1 MNSLQIVIPF
11 VQHLR
16 HVQVIEVRMAS
27 LADRITKP
35 ASNQGNGDVAEG
47 ASSATPSSEAPG
59 KLSTWADEA
68 EEEEAETRAT
78 VSTVKADTVED
89 KNTVG
94 IAQMD
99 GASEAYGGEPGVV
112 EPSYEV
118 EIKLA
123 DIQANPNDPL
133 YSIKSFEQLGL

>member
-1 MNSLQIVIPF
+1 
-11 VQHLR
+11 
-16 HVQVIEVRMAS
+16 MAS

-35 ASNQGNGDVAEG
+35 QNPQGDGDTVEG
-47 ASSATPSSEAPG
+47 LSSSPTNDAAPPPSEAPNTA
-59 KLSTWADEA
+59 SSWADEA
-68 EEEEAETRAT
+68 EDAEMGSSSAIPAVKPNAAKD
-78 VSTVKADTVED
+78 VSGMA
-89 KNTVG
+89 G
-94 IAQMD
+94 AQTD
-99 GASEAYGGEPGVV
+99 GASEVLGGETGVI

>member
-1 MNSLQIVIPF
+1 
-11 VQHLR
+11 
-16 HVQVIEVRMAS
+16 MAS

-35 ASNQGNGDVAEG
+35 ESSQGNRDTAEE
-47 ASSATPSSEAPG
+47 SSSTPTNDAVSPPSEAP
-59 KLSTWADEA
+59 KPNSSWADEA
-68 EEEEAETRAT
+68 EDDAVETTPVTPA
-78 VSTVKADTVED
+78 VKANAENDMSSLTGPQ
-89 KNTVG
+89 T
-94 IAQMD
+94 D
-99 GASEAYGGEPGVV
+99 GSSEVLGGEIGVI